1 VSRVDPDRLRDFSRR
16 LFGHLNGA
24 VTSALVYLG
33 DELGLYRALAE
44 GGPATSA
51 ELAGRSGLDERWVR
65 EWLYNQAAA
74 GLIEVETPS
83 ASGSGPAR
91 GQSRPAEPGERF
103 ALSPEGRVVL
113 AEEAHPAFGAG
124 MFTQLPG
131 TLGAVERLRESFRS
145 GIGLPYDAF
154 GPEGARGIER
164 GFAPWLRSFLVPAVI
179 GRVPGLRE
187 RLAAGGRV
195 ADVGCGAGAAL
206 LLLAEAFPAAELH
219 GYELSRFALAR
230 AEENRSRAGRANVRF
245 HAVPDDPLPEDA
257 RFDLVLS
264 FDCLHDMTRPAEV
277 AAAIRRA
284 LRDDGVWLIADIK
297 AYPTFTENVAQ
308 NPMASLMYGFSVLT
322 CMSSALAEP
331 GGAGLGTLGLPEQRA
346 RELAHAAGFARFER
360 LEVEHPVN
368 AFYAARPA

>member
-1 VSRVDPDRLRDFSRR
+1 MSRLDPDRLRDFSRR
-16 LFGHLNGA
+16 LFGHLTGA

-44 GGPATSA
+44 GPASSA
-51 ELAGRSGLDERWVR
+51 ELAARAGLDERWVR

-74 GLIEVETPS
+74 GLLE
-83 ASGSGPAR
+83 
-91 GQSRPAEPGERF
+91 AEPGERF
-103 ALSPEGRVVL
+103 GLSPEGRAVL
-113 AEEAHPAFGAG
+113 ADESHPAFGAG

-131 TLGAVERLRESFRS
+131 TLGAVSRLRESFRT

-179 GRVPGLRE
+179 GRVAGLRE

-219 GYELSRFALAR
+219 GYELSQHALAR
-230 AEENRSRAGRANVRF
+230 AEENRRRAGRANVRF
-245 HAVPDDPLPEDA
+245 HAVPGDPLPEDA

-264 FDCLHDMTRPAEV
+264 FDCLHDMTRPADV
-277 AAAIRRA
+277 AASIRRA

-297 AYPTFTENVAQ
+297 AHPSFAENVAQ

-331 GGAGLGTLGLPEQRA
+331 GGAGLGTLGLPEPRA
-346 RELAHAAGFARFER
+346 RELALAAGFARFER
-360 LEVEHPVN
+360 LDVEHPVN
-368 AFYAARPA
+368 AFYVVRPA

>member
-33 DELGLYRALAE
+33 DELGLYRALAQ
-44 GGPATSA
+44 GGAASSA
-51 ELAGRSGLDERWVR
+51 ELAERSGLDERWVR

-74 GLIEVETPS
+74 GLLEV
-83 ASGSGPAR
+83 
-91 GQSRPAEPGERF
+91 EPGERF
-103 ALSPEGRVVL
+103 ALSPEGRAVL

-124 MFTQLPG
+124 MFSQLPK
-131 TLGAVERLRESFRS
+131 TLGSVERLRESFRT

-187 RLAAGGRV
+187 RLEQGACV

-206 LLLAEAFPAAELH
+206 LLLAKAFPAAELH

-230 AEENRSRAGRANVRF
+230 AEENRSRAGLSNVRF
-245 HAVPDDPLPEDA
+245 HAVPDDALPEDA

-264 FDCLHDMTRPAEV
+264 FDCLHDMTQPERV
-277 AAAIRRA
+277 AGSIRRA

-297 AYPTFTENVAQ
+297 AHASFAENVAQ

-322 CMSSALAEP
+322 CMSSALSEP
-331 GGAGLGTLGLPEQRA
+331 GGAGLGTLGLPEARA
-346 RELAHAAGFARFER
+346 RELARAAGFGRFER
-360 LEVEHPVN
+360 LDVEHPVN
-368 AFYAARPA
+368 AFYAARPV

>member
-1 VSRVDPDRLRDFSRR
+1 MSGRVDPERLREFSRR

-33 DELGLYRALAE
+33 DELGLYRALAQ
-44 GGPATSA
+44 GAASSA
-51 ELAGRSGLDERWVR
+51 ELAERSGLAERWVR

-74 GLIEVETPS
+74 GLLEV
-83 ASGSGPAR
+83 
-91 GQSRPAEPGERF
+91 EPGERF
-103 ALSPEGRVVL
+103 ALSPEGRAVL
-113 AEEAHPAFGAG
+113 AEESHPAFGAG
-124 MFTQLPG
+124 MFTQLPE
-131 TLGAVERLRESFRS
+131 TLGAVSHLRESFRS

-187 RLAAGGRV
+187 RLAAGARV

-230 AEENRSRAGRANVRF
+230 AEENLRRAGLPNVRF
-245 HAVPDDPLPEDA
+245 HAVPEDALPEDA
-257 RFDLVLS
+257 SFDLVLS
-264 FDCLHDMTRPAEV
+264 FDCLHDMTQPARV
-277 AAAIRRA
+277 AASIRRA

-297 AYPTFTENVAQ
+297 SYPTFAENVEQ
-308 NPMASLMYGFSVLT
+308 NPMAALMYGFSVLT
-322 CMSSALAEP
+322 CMSSALSEP
-331 GGAGLGTLGLPEQRA
+331 GGAGLGTLGLHEERA
-346 RELAHAAGFARFER
+346 RELARAAGFGRFER
-360 LEVEHPVN
+360 LAVEHPVN
-368 AFYAARPA
+368 AFYAVRPA

>member
-33 DELGLYRALAE
+33 DELGLYRALAQ
-44 GGPATSA
+44 GGAASSA
-51 ELAGRSGLDERWVR
+51 ELAERSGLDERWVR

-74 GLIEVETPS
+74 GLIEVE
-83 ASGSGPAR
+83 
-91 GQSRPAEPGERF
+91 PGERF
-103 ALSPEGRVVL
+103 ALSPEGRAVL

-124 MFTQLPG
+124 MFSQLPK
-131 TLGAVERLRESFRS
+131 TLGTVERLRESFRT

-187 RLAAGGRV
+187 RLAQGARV
-195 ADVGCGAGAAL
+195 ADIGCGAGAAL
-206 LLLAEAFPAAELH
+206 LLLAKAFPAAELH

-230 AEENRSRAGRANVRF
+230 AEENRSRAGLSNVRF
-245 HAVPDDPLPEDA
+245 HAVPEDALPEDA

-264 FDCLHDMTRPAEV
+264 FDCLHDMTRPERV
-277 AAAIRRA
+277 AGSIRRA

-297 AYPTFTENVAQ
+297 AHASFAENVAQ

-322 CMSSALAEP
+322 CMSSALSEP
-331 GGAGLGTLGLPEQRA
+331 GGAGLGTLGLPEARA
-346 RELAHAAGFARFER
+346 RELARAAGFGRFER
-360 LEVEHPVN
+360 LDVEHPVN
-368 AFYAARPA
+368 AFYAARPV

>member
-33 DELGLYRALAE
+33 DELGLYRALAQ
-44 GGPATSA
+44 GGAASSA
-51 ELAGRSGLDERWVR
+51 ELAERSGLDERWVR

-74 GLIEVETPS
+74 GLIEVE
-83 ASGSGPAR
+83 
-91 GQSRPAEPGERF
+91 PGERF
-103 ALSPEGRVVL
+103 ALSPEGRAVL

-124 MFTQLPG
+124 MFSQLPK
-131 TLGAVERLRESFRS
+131 TLGTVERLRESFRT

-187 RLAAGGRV
+187 RLAQGARV

-206 LLLAEAFPAAELH
+206 LLLAKAFPAAELH

-230 AEENRSRAGRANVRF
+230 AEENRSRAGLSNVRF
-245 HAVPDDPLPEDA
+245 HAVPEDALPEDA

-264 FDCLHDMTRPAEV
+264 FDCLHDMTRPERV
-277 AAAIRRA
+277 AGSIRRA

-297 AYPTFTENVAQ
+297 AHASFAENVAQ

-322 CMSSALAEP
+322 CMSSALSEP
-331 GGAGLGTLGLPEQRA
+331 GGAGLGTLGLPEARA
-346 RELAHAAGFARFER
+346 RELARAAGFGRFER
-360 LEVEHPVN
+360 LDVEHPVN
-368 AFYAARPA
+368 AFYAARPV